1 MELQRPRG
9 TRDFLPDEMAK
20 RRYVENKLREAAT
33 RWGYGEIKTPT
44 FEHIE
49 LFTLKSGEGI
59 LGEIYNFK
67 DKGDREIA
75 LRPELTAPVVRMYVE
90 ELQRSPKPLKFFY
103 FDNCFRYERP
113 QKGRFREFFQFGVE
127 IIGSARPESDA
138 EVIALAVEMLE
149 RAGVRG
155 DLHVGHLGIVR
166 ALMKEIQPEHQSK
179 IMRLVDKKDD
189 KGLEEFLDELQ
200 IPDELRGKLFR
211 LIGLRGENAVH
222 EAREL
227 VGDIEAMSQFEALL
241 DLLDV
246 YGLEYQVDLGIARGL
261 DYYTGMV
268 FEIYCEGLGA
278 QNQVCGGGAYRLAQ
292 LFGGEDTP
300 STGYAIGFD
309 RIMEVCKVEYQPQI
323 RVAVICFDD
332 TRKEA
337 IKITK
342 ELRDAGFI
350 TYLDLM
356 GRKFRDQLTHINT
369 IDNARYE
376 QVIKLYGGMENTELE
391 QTYAIIV
398 GTDELKAGKY
408 TFKEMGSGQQTLM
421 MDLEIIS
428 RLKEETK
435 KLNDTMEG
443 KRILSA

>member
-1 MELQRPRG
+1 MELQKPRG
-9 TRDFLPDEMAK
+9 TRDFLPEEMFR
-20 RRYVENKLREAAT
+20 RRYIENKLREVAT

-75 LRPELTAPVVRMYVE
+75 LRPELTAPVMRMYVE

-138 EVIALAVEMLE
+138 EVIALADEMLKS
-149 RAGVRG
+149 AGVIG
-155 DLHVGHLGIVR
+155 DLHIGHVGIVR
-166 ALMKEIQPEHQSK
+166 ALLKDIQPEYQGK
-179 IMRLVDKKDD
+179 IMRFVDKKDD
-189 KGLEEFLDELQ
+189 KGLEDFLDQ
-200 IPDELRGKLFR
+200 INAPDDIRGKLFR
-211 LIGLRGENAVH
+211 LIGLRGENAMH
-222 EAREL
+222 EAQEL
-227 VGDIEAMSQFEALL
+227 VGDIESLTQFKTLL
-241 DLLDV
+241 NLMDV
-246 YGLEYQVDLGIARGL
+246 YGIEYQVDLGIARGL

-278 QNQVCGGGAYRLAQ
+278 QNQVCGGGSYRLAA

-309 RIMEVCKVEYQPQI
+309 RIME
-323 RVAVICFDD
+323 ICEAKPVVPKRIVVVSFED

-337 IKITK
+337 IIIAQK
-342 ELRDAGFI
+342 LRMHIA
-350 TYLDLM
+350 TYIDVM
-356 GRKFRDQLTHINT
+356 GRKFKDQIAYANT
-369 IDNARYE
+369 IGASH
-376 QVIKLYGGMENTELE
+376 VV
-391 QTYAIIV
+391 IV
-398 GTDELKAGKY
+398 GKNELDSGKVA
-408 TFKEMGSGQQTLM
+408 
-421 MDLEIIS
+421 
-428 RLKEETK
+428 LKDMSTGEQELLSVEEVVK
-435 KLNDTMEG
+435 KIQEKGN
-443 KRILSA
+443 